1 MYSITTNIKGVVSLG
16 DIVLKRYLL
25 AIFVVILFLI
35 PNSTVIVGI
44 NSSYT
49 ISETVNEENKTDYLL
64 TVPETVDSGLYDLY
78 IELENG
84 TRYWIPRSVWVLPT
98 EGFTKL
104 RIAHISDLHFLGIPA
119 ENQHLRFV
127 GLLLTQ
133 LFGADL
139 VIETGDNADTAS
151 IPQYIESRGYHW
163 AFMYSTPLLLVPGNH
178 DFGTSNW
185 EVYYGPREWYR
196 LIGDRILVV
205 GIDTLGEGLPKESSL
220 KWLEEVL
227 ANNTDVP
234 IKIVLMHHPVFY
246 WQGELVTN
254 YQSKKFRDPHQY
266 RDSPLSYYWGANIS
280 MARWLLRLC
289 EDYNVTMV
297 MAGHI
302 NRDQY
307 VKYVSNRT
315 GTVTYFI
322 TTTTMA
328 QSRPNYN
335 GLQIID
341 LLMNGNFTFPYA
353 PPTFIGFGGDA
364 SVRSRVYNS
373 IPDDPTWDV
382 GYFYGRFLEGNTAY
396 DFILWNNLY
405 SDSENVPISNVV
417 TLALPWISEQAYFKV
432 LSSLG
437 NAHAEMLD
445 YIVKDGI
452 LYALLNITMPS
463 SGDMIE
469 FIIYTAEDNT
479 PPAAEF
485 KLATPR
491 PPKLNRSVTLYF
503 DIMDIGWGIR
513 NVTAY
518 LIEDNQQ
525 IPIEVKKAA
534 GLTYTLSVK
543 VTARETVNRTIRLVV
558 YDLAGN
564 VYEQNYTFTFYAP
577 GESGDYYYGPTEGL
591 PEQPPEQLPS
601 LMEFA
606 DPVIS
611 KNFGP
616 GSPVIV
622 YPGGSYIVEF
632 KHALGDI
639 SRVYIAG
646 VFREDNELVYREFDV
661 SLVPYVPG
669 MLTTTSPT
677 TTTPTETP
685 TTTPTTTSPTESPT
699 SSPTETPPPTAPDYT
714 MYIVILVIVV
724 ILIAVI
730 AFLLKK
736 R

>member
-1 MYSITTNIKGVVSLG
+1 
-16 DIVLKRYLL
+16 LKRHLL
-25 AIFVVILFLI
+25 AIFIVVLFLI
-35 PNSTVIVGI
+35 PSSSVIVGVRS
-44 NSSYT
+44 NYNMR
-49 ISETVNEENKTDYLL
+49 ETTNGENKTVYLL
-64 TVPETVDSGLYDLY
+64 TVPETADTGLYDLY

-84 TRYWIPRSVWVLPT
+84 TKYWIPRSVWVLPSN
-98 EGFTKL
+98 GFTKL
-104 RIAHISDLHFLGIPA
+104 RIAHISDLHFLGTPA

-151 IPQYIESRGYHW
+151 ISQYIESRGYHW
-163 AFMYSTPLLLVPGNH
+163 TFMYPLPLLLIPGNH
-178 DFGTSNW
+178 DFGTPNW

-196 LIGDRILVV
+196 LIGNKILVI
-205 GIDTLGEGLPKESSL
+205 GIDTMGEGLPKESSL
-220 KWLEEVL
+220 KWLEQVL

-234 IKIVLMHHPVFY
+234 IKIILMHHPVFY

-254 YQSKKFRDPHQY
+254 YQSKTLRDPHQY
-266 RDSPLSYYWGANIS
+266 VDSPLSYYWGANVS
-280 MARWLLRLC
+280 MAKWLLRLC

-302 NRDQY
+302 HRDQY

-341 LLMNGNFTFPYA
+341 LLMDGNFTFPYV
-353 PPTFIGFGGDA
+353 PPTFIGFKGDA
-364 SVRSRVYNS
+364 SVRGRVYNS

-382 GYFYGRFLEGNTAY
+382 GYFYGQFLEGNTAY

-405 SDSENVPISNVV
+405 PDSENVPISNVV
-417 TLALPWISEQAYFKV
+417 TLALPWIGDQASFKV
-432 LSSLG
+432 LSSRG

-445 YIVKDGI
+445 YMVKDGI
-452 LYALLNITMPS
+452 LYALLNITMPNC
-463 SGDMIE
+463 GDMIE
-469 FIIYTAEDNT
+469 FVIYAAEDYT
-479 PPAAEF
+479 PPVAEF

-491 PPKLNRSVTLYF
+491 PPRLNRSVTLYF
-503 DIMDIGWGIR
+503 DIMDAGWGVR
-513 NVTAY
+513 NVSAY
-518 LIEDNQQ
+518 LVEDSQL
-525 IPIEVKKAA
+525 IPLEVKKAA
-534 GLTYTLSVK
+534 GLTYTLSVW

-564 VYEQNYTFTFYAP
+564 VYEQDYIFTFYAP
-577 GESGDYYYGPTEGL
+577 GESGDYYYGPTEES
-591 PEQPPEQLPS
+591 PEQPSQQLPS
-601 LMEFA
+601 VMEFA
-606 DPVIS
+606 EPVIS

-616 GSPVIV
+616 GSPVTV
-622 YPGGSYIVEF
+622 YPGDSYIIEF
-632 KHALGDI
+632 KHELGDV

-646 VFREDNELVYREFDV
+646 VFREDNELVYKEFDI

-677 TTTPTETP
+677 TSP
-685 TTTPTTTSPTESPT
+685 TTTTSTTSPTTSPT
-699 SSPTETPPPTAPDYT
+699 TPPSSSPTETPPPTVPDYT
-714 MYIVILVIVV
+714 FYMVILVIVI
-724 ILIAVI
+724 ILIVI
-730 AFLLKK
+730 IIYLLRK